1 MSESNVVSL
10 NPSEQAD
17 LMAAVRDE
25 MEAGSLSQAAVARE
39 TGLSASALNQRLKG
53 VYRGDNAAV
62 DAKLSRWLDARR
74 ERRSAD
80 AQMPEAPAWVQ
91 TPSARRIR
99 SALSYAQIAGDIAV
113 IYGGAGVGKTSTAHE
128 YQRQAPNVWIVTM
141 TPATAVVGAA
151 LERIALAI
159 GLRPSGRASRIEGE
173 IIERLQGTQ
182 GLLII
187 DEAQHLAPRA
197 LEAIRSLQDA
207 TGVGVAI
214 LGNQVVYTQLTGGN
228 RSIGF
233 AQLFS
238 RIGKRVSLN
247 RPTQADVDALAT
259 AWGVTATDAVRLL
272 RDIAKKPGALRAVTK
287 TMRLASMFAAGADAD
302 ADQPTLEHIR
312 SAYRDLGG
320 D

>member
-1 MSESNVVSL
+1 MTESNVVTL

-17 LMAAVRDE
+17 LISAVREE
-25 MEAGSLSQAAVARE
+25 MDGAGLSQASVARE

-53 VYRGDNAAV
+53 VYRGDNEAV
-62 DAKLSRWLDARR
+62 DAKLQRWLDARR

-99 SALSYAQIAGDIAV
+99 SALSYAQIAGDISV
-113 IYGGAGVGKTSTAHE
+113 IYGGAGVGKTSTAIE
-128 YQRQAPNVWIVTM
+128 YQGQAPNVWIATM

-151 LERIALAI
+151 LERIAIAI
-159 GLRPSGRASRIEGE
+159 GLRPTGRASRIEGE
-173 IIERLQGTQ
+173 IIDRLQGTQ
-182 GLLII
+182 GLLVI
-187 DEAQHLAPRA
+187 DEGQHLAPRA

-247 RPTQADVDALAT
+247 RPVQGDVDALAA
-259 AWGVTATDAVRLL
+259 AWGVSDRKSVQLL
-272 RDIAKKPGALRAVTK
+272 REIAKKPGALRAVTK
-287 TMRLASMFAAGADAD
+287 SMRLASMFAAGDAAAAPSFD
-302 ADQPTLEHIR
+302 HIKA
-312 SAYRDLGG
+312 AYADLGG
-320 D
+320 E

>member
-1 MSESNVVSL
+1 MTQSNVVNL
-10 NPSEQAD
+10 NSAEQAELID
-17 LMAAVRDE
+17 AIRDE
-25 MEAGSLSQAAVARE
+25 MDNAGLSQAAVARE
-39 TGLSASALNQRLKG
+39 TGISPSALNQRLKG
-53 VYRGDNAAV
+53 SYRGDNAAV
-62 DAKLSRWLDARR
+62 DAKLQRWLDSVR

-80 AQMPEAPAWVQ
+80 AQMPQAPAWVA

-99 SALSYAQIAGDIAV
+99 SALSYAQIAGDIAA

-128 YQRQAPNVWIVTM
+128 YQGQAPNVWIATM

-151 LERIALAI
+151 LERIALSL
-159 GLRPSGRASRIEGE
+159 GLRPTGRASRIEAD
-173 IIERLQGTQ
+173 IIERLRGTQ

-247 RPTQADVDALAT
+247 RPTDGDVDVLAD
-259 AWGVTATDAVRLL
+259 AWGVTDKASIRLL
-272 RDIAKKPGALRAVTK
+272 REIARKPGALRAVTK
-287 TMRLASMFAAGADAD
+287 SMRLASMFAAGADAG
-302 ADQPTLEHIR
+302 APSIEHIKA
-312 SAYRDLGG
+312 AYQDLGG
-320 D
+320 E